1 MGEIFIPSSSAPIT
15 DSTSYELRRAHELN
29 TQLGPKGSESAVD
42 LLLDLHNTTAN
53 MGLSFIFY
61 TIDWITLHIYKY
73 IQV

>member
-1 MGEIFIPSSSAPIT
+1 MYEKTPSFSAPIT
-15 DSTSYELRRAHELN
+15 DSTPYEQRRAHELN
-29 TQLGPKGSESAVD
+29 TQLGPKGSEEAVD

-61 TIDWITLHIYKY
+61 SLDWITLHIYNY